1 MASGIILV
9 GCGNMGEALLAGW
22 LEQGV
27 AAEAVCVIEPDPSRA
42 SQVRERYG
50 VRCLAD
56 PSGLQDGAAPDAVV
70 LAVKPQMLDAI
81 APAYSRF
88 AAADTVVL
96 SIAAGRTLSSLAELL
111 GDHAI
116 VRAMPNTPAAVRAGI
131 TVACANAMVSDAQ
144 RAAVDTL
151 LAAVGAVDWVD
162 DETLIDAVTAVS
174 GSGPAYVFLLAECLA
189 DAGIAAGLPPD
200 LSRRLARQTVI
211 GAAQLLAQ
219 ASDDPAVL
227 RRKVTS
233 PGGTTEAALAI
244 LRDEPGLASL
254 LTAAVRAAAAR
265 SRQLAQASVSG

>member
-22 LEQGV
+22 LDQGV
-27 AAEAVCVIEPDPSRA
+27 GAQTVCVIEPDPARA

-50 VRCLAD
+50 VRCLTD
-56 PSGLQDGAAPDAVV
+56 PAGLQDGAAPDAVV

-88 AAADTVVL
+88 AAAGTVVL
-96 SIAAGRTLSSLAELL
+96 SIAAGRTLSSLAQLL

-131 TVACANAMVSDAQ
+131 TVACANAAVSDAQ
-144 RAAVDTL
+144 CAAVDAL
-151 LAAVGAVDWVD
+151 LAAVGAVAWVD

-189 DAGIAAGLPPD
+189 DAGVAAGLPPD
-200 LSRRLARQTVI
+200 LSQRLARQTVI

-219 ASDDPAVL
+219 ATDDPAVL

-244 LRDEPGLASL
+244 LRGEPGLASL

-265 SRQLAQASVSG
+265 SRQLAQAPVSG

>member
-1 MASGIILV
+1 
-9 GCGNMGEALLAGW
+9 MGAALLAGW
-22 LEQGV
+22 LDRGITV
-27 AAEAVCVIEPDPSRA
+27 DAITVVEPDATRA
-42 SQVRERYG
+42 SPLWERFG
-50 VRCLAD
+50 VRGLAD
-56 PSGLQDGAAPDAVV
+56 PADLPDGTAVDAVV
-70 LAVKPQMLDAI
+70 LAVKPQMLDAV
-81 APAYSRF
+81 APAYARF
-88 AAADTVVL
+88 AAAGSVVV
-96 SIAAGRTLSSLAELL
+96 SIAAGRTLASLARLL

-144 RAAVDTL
+144 CATVDAL
-151 LAAVGAVDWVD
+151 LAAVGAVAWVN

-189 DAGIAAGLPPD
+189 DAGVAAGLPPD
-200 LSRRLARQTVI
+200 LSQRLARQTVI